1 MGPRIIPL
9 IVCTLTL
16 GSVASS
22 QTPVVGQGGIENA
35 AGLGNTT
42 TIAPGS
48 LISIFGT
55 NLASGLSIASSA
67 TLSTALGDV
76 DSVMINGMPAPLQ
89 FVASGQIN
97 AQAPWEL
104 APGQATVVVTR
115 AGVASAPVSV
125 AVGSYSPALYG
136 FGVGAQAIA
145 INLDGTFTAPPGL
158 IPGAASHPGTA
169 GDTLVFYASG
179 LGTVDQAP
187 PPDGAPSSDVI
198 RRTSAMLAVLVGGV
212 PAVVNFA
219 GLSPQFSGVYQ
230 VNVVVPSG
238 VSPGSAVPVQL
249 QIGGV
254 TSADTLT
261 IALQ

>member
-1 MGPRIIPL
+1 MRPPILLPFVFL
-9 IVCTLTL
+9 VTL

-22 QTPVVGQGGIENA
+22 QTPVVGTGGIENA

-55 NLASGLSIASSA
+55 GLASGLSIASSA
-67 TLSTALGDV
+67 TLSTSLGDV
-76 DSVMINGMPAPLQ
+76 DSVMINGIPAPIQ

-97 AQAPWEL
+97 AQAPWAL
-104 APGQATVVVTR
+104 TPGQANVVVTR
-115 AGVASAPVSV
+115 AGIASAPVTATV
-125 AVGSYSPALYG
+125 DSYSPALYG
-136 FGVGAQAIA
+136 FGLGTQAIA
-145 INLDGTFTAPPGL
+145 INLDGTFTAVPAS
-158 IPGAASHPGTA
+158 IPGATSHPAAA

-179 LGTVDQAP
+179 LGSVDQP
-187 PPDGAPSSDVI
+187 PPPNGAPSSDVT
-198 RRTSAMLAVLVGGV
+198 RRTAAPLIVMMGGV
-212 PAVVNFA
+212 RATVNFA

-230 VNVVVPSG
+230 VNVVVPTG
-238 VSPGSAVPVQL
+238 VASGSAVPVQL
-249 QIGGV
+249 QIGGA

>member
-1 MGPRIIPL
+1 MF
-9 IVCTLTL
+9 VCMLTL

-76 DSVMINGMPAPLQ
+76 DSVMINGTPAPLQ

-115 AGVASAPVSV
+115 AGVASAPV
-125 AVGSYSPALYG
+125 AAMVGSYSPALYG
-136 FGVGAQAIA
+136 FGVGAQAIS
-145 INLDGTFTAPPGL
+145 INLDGTFTALPGL
-158 IPGAASHPGTA
+158 IPGAASHPASA

-179 LGTVDQAP
+179 LGAVDQPP
-187 PPDGAPSSDVI
+187 PPDGAPSADAT
-198 RRTSAMLAVLVGGV
+198 RRTSAPLTVMIGGM
-212 PAVVNFA
+212 PSVVNFA

-238 VSPGSAVPVQL
+238 VSAGSAVPVQL

>member
-1 MGPRIIPL
+1 MRPRIAAVF
-9 IVCTLTL
+9 VCILTL

-22 QTPVVGQGGIENA
+22 QTPVVGPGGIENA

-76 DSVMINGMPAPLQ
+76 DSVMINGMAAPLQ
-89 FVASGQIN
+89 FVAGGQIN

-104 APGQATVVVTR
+104 GPGQATVVVTR
-115 AGVASAPVSV
+115 AGVASAPVAV
-125 AVGSYSPALYG
+125 TVGSYSPALYG
-136 FGVGAQAIA
+136 FGVGAQAIS

-158 IPGAASHPGTA
+158 IPGAASHPASA

-179 LGTVDQAP
+179 LGAVDQPP
-187 PPDGAPSSDVI
+187 PPDGAPSSDAT
-198 RRTSAMLAVLVGGV
+198 RRTSAPLTVMMGGV

-230 VNVVVPSG
+230 VNVVVPAG
-238 VSPGSAVPVQL
+238 VSSGSAVPVQL

>member
-1 MGPRIIPL
+1 MRPRIAAVF
-9 IVCTLTL
+9 VCILTL

-22 QTPVVGQGGIENA
+22 QTPVVGPGGIENA

-55 NLASGLSIASSA
+55 GLASGLSIAGSA
-67 TLSTALGDV
+67 TLSTTLGDV
-76 DSVMINGMPAPLQ
+76 DSVMINGVPAPLS
-89 FVASGQIN
+89 FVSGGQIN

-104 APGQATVVVTR
+104 MPGQASVVVTR
-115 AGVASAPVSV
+115 AGVASAPVV
-125 AVGSYSPALYG
+125 AVVGAYSPALYPFVPG
-136 FGVGAQAIA
+136 TQAIA
-145 INLDGTFTAPPGL
+145 INPDGTFAAPPGS
-158 IPGAASHPGTA
+158 IPGSTSHPASA

-179 LGTVDQAP
+179 LGAVDQPP
-187 PPDGAPSSDVI
+187 PPDGAPSSDTL
-198 RRTSAMLAVLVGGV
+198 RRTSTPLTVMMGGM
-212 PAVVNFA
+212 PGVVNFA

-230 VNVVVPSG
+230 VNVVVPPG
-238 VSPGSAVPVQL
+238 LAPGSAVPVQL

-254 TSADTLT
+254 TSPDTLT

>member
-1 MGPRIIPL
+1 
-9 IVCTLTL
+9 
-16 GSVASS
+16 
-22 QTPVVGQGGIENA
+22 
-35 AGLGNTT
+35 LGNTT

-55 NLASGLSIASSA
+55 NLASGLSVASSA

-76 DSVMINGMPAPLQ
+76 DSVTINGMPAPLQ
-89 FVASGQIN
+89 FVAGGQIN

-104 APGQATVVVTR
+104 NPGQATVVVTR
-115 AGVASAPVSV
+115 AGAASAPV
-125 AVGSYSPALYG
+125 AAIVGMYSPALYG
-136 FGVGAQAIA
+136 FDVGAQAIA

-158 IPGAASHPGTA
+158 IPGAASHPAIA

-179 LGTVDQAP
+179 LGPVDQSP

-198 RRTSAMLAVLVGGV
+198 RRTSAMLTVMMGGV
-212 PAVVNFA
+212 PATVNFA